1 MPSYLPVHRSDSSR
15 PIQSIR
21 PPRLFS
27 TLSPALH
34 SPDPVP
40 IPLVPP
46 DAPTP
51 LIHLL
56 VHLLPLPP
64 RLSPQRWPGPHR
76 NRRPSA
82 PPLKT
87 PVGSARAPRAGQE
100 VTISYGSWP
109 NDFFYLLFGF
119 VPAGNPFDSA
129 VLFDGPRDLFLGV
142 NSLAE
147 KHGAPFIEQ
156 GPELDAAVERFES
169 DLGDGYDRLVV
180 TLEGFD
186 ERLMQALSLAAES
199 HPSSGLNAGELLAEQ
214 CKRML
219 RLLEASPGPGSA
231 DEERPSNNLRTSLE
245 YCAGKAEVLRN
256 ALKAIGAA

>member
-119 VPAGNPFDSA
+119 VPAGNPFDTV
-129 VLFDGPRDLFLGV
+129 VLFDGPRDLFLSV
-142 NSLAE
+142 NSIAK
-147 KHGAPFIEQ
+147 KHGKYFIEQ

-169 DLGDGYDRLVV
+169 DLGDGYDRLAV
-180 TLEGFD
+180 TREDLEL
-186 ERLMQALSLAAES
+186 RVMVALAFVAVS
-199 HPSSGLNAGELLAEQ
+199 HPTLRDLLVEQ
-214 CKRML
+214 CKRKL
-219 RLLEASPGPGSA
+219 KLFEASPGLGSA
-231 DEERPSNNLRTSLE
+231 DKKRLSNNLRTSLE
-245 YCAGKAEVLRN
+245 YCAGKAELLRN
-256 ALKAIGAA
+256 ALIALGEA